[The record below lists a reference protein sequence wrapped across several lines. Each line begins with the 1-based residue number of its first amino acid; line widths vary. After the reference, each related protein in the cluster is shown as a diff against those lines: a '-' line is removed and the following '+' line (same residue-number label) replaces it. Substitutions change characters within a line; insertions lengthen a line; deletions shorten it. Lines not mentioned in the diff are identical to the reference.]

1 MGKNYPQVFLE
12 ECKFKSKKK
21 KMPKYITN
29 NTKIFSDKEYSNEES
44 SGNSDKEYSNE
55 ESNFGEAV

>member
-1 MGKNYPQVFLE
+1 
-12 ECKFKSKKK
+12 
-21 KMPKYITN
+21 MPKYIIN

-55 ESNFGEAV
+55 ESNFEEAV